1 MRQPTLT
8 HITIV
13 HQAALGDSV
22 LLIPLFRSL
31 RQRFSPCA
39 ITLVTRTAL
48 GHMLTQLGLVDAHA
62 SADDRD
68 HTLWFAPPEGGR
80 PNSTPP
86 WAECDLLLS
95 AVAAPG
101 APWAANARL
110 ARPGR
115 DPNSVLF
122 FSPRPPPE
130 YPGHVT
136 AWQRRQLP
144 ALGLAEAPGPPLRK
158 NLDGA
163 VVLHPG
169 SGGDEKCWPRRRFL
183 ALGRAL
189 KRRGI
194 VPTFILGE
202 VEQERWGQATIEG
215 LTEEFPCCP
224 HMGLSDLAKTL
235 SQARLYLGNDSGV
248 THLAAALG
256 VPVIALFGPS
266 NEMQWSPV
274 GPAVRILRP
283 PAPHERNLEALEE
296 EAVLHEMLAEL
307 RRN

>member
-1 MRQPTLT
+1 MTR
-8 HITIV
+8 ITIV
-13 HQAALGDSV
+13 HQAALGDTV

-31 RQRFSPCA
+31 RQRFGTCA
-39 ITLVTRTAL
+39 ITLVARTAF
-48 GHMLTQLGLVDAHA
+48 GHMLTRLGFADGHA

-86 WAECDLLLS
+86 WARCDLLLG

-101 APWAANARL
+101 DPWAANARL
-110 ARPGR
+110 ARPGC
-115 DPNSVLF
+115 DPNSILF

-144 ALGLAEAPGPPLRK
+144 SLGLAAAPEPLARK
-158 NLDGA
+158 NPDGA

-169 SGGDEKCWPRRRFL
+169 SGGDAKCWPRQRFL

-189 KRRGI
+189 KRHSI

-202 VEQERWGQATIEG
+202 VEQERWDRATIEG
-215 LTEEFPCCP
+215 LQEEFPSYLNL
-224 HMGLSDLAKTL
+224 GLSDLAEKL
-235 SQARLYLGNDSGV
+235 SESRLYLGNDSGV

-266 NEMQWSPV
+266 NDVQWSPV
-274 GPAVRILRP
+274 GPAVTILRP
-283 PAPHERNLEALEE
+283 PPPHTSNLEALLESTI
-296 EAVLHEMLAEL
+296 LHKMLTEL
-307 RRN
+307 RRA